1 MTDERGAT
9 GDEGAAPLAVA
20 DVATWIGAGLTEVG
34 GDRVGAVEGFYVDSE
49 AGEPVWLIAR
59 LGRRRGTRVVALP
72 LAECAGAPAGV
83 WTAQS
88 ADTLRRAPVVDPIR
102 PLRREHEITICG
114 HFGIGSRAGR
124 AAAVAARPDGAV
136 TATPPTA
143 A

>member
-1 MTDERGAT
+1 MSEAGVAPSAEEAAGWVGAS
-9 GDEGAAPLAVA
+9 
-20 DVATWIGAGLTEVG
+20 LTEAG

-72 LAECAGAPAGV
+72 MAECAGLPTGV

-102 PLRREHEITICG
+102 PLRREHELTICG
-114 HFGIGSRAGR
+114 HFGIGSRVGR
-124 AAAVAARPDGAV
+124 HAAVANRPEDAV
-136 TATPPTA
+136 TATPPIA
-143 A
+143 